1 MESLF
6 VDGRMIDIAIA
17 VLAAESLWIGLAW
30 RQRRHLL
37 PTLLSG
43 LMLMLAW
50 RFHQAG
56 LSWLWIAAPLLSSAF
71 WHACDL
77 ALRWPRT
84 SHATAASA
92 EPRPARVAR
101 LPR

>member
-1 MESLF
+1 METLF

-17 VLAAESLWIGLAW
+17 VLAAESLWIALAW
-30 RQRRHLL
+30 RERRQLL

-77 ALRWPRT
+77 ARRWPR
-84 SHATAASA
+84 AA
-92 EPRPARVAR
+92 RGRVAVPETR
-101 LPR
+101 VVGLPR

>member
-1 MESLF
+1 MEFLF

-17 VLAAESLWIGLAW
+17 VLAAESLWIALAW
-30 RQRRHLL
+30 RQRRQLL

-56 LSWLWIAAPLLSSAF
+56 LSWLWIAAPLLSSAC
-71 WHACDL
+71 WHAIDL
-77 ALRWPRT
+77 AWRWPRA
-84 SHATAASA
+84 SRGMAASCEA
-92 EPRPARVAR
+92 RPARVAR

>member
-6 VDGRMIDIAIA
+6 VDARMIDIAIA
-17 VLAAESLWIGLAW
+17 VLAAESLWIARAW
-30 RQRRHLL
+30 RVRRHLL

-56 LSWLWIAAPLLSSAF
+56 LHWLWIAAPLLSSAF

-77 ALRWPRT
+77 ALRWPRP
-84 SHATAASA
+84 SRRRPVAGADRGPAQ
-92 EPRPARVAR
+92 PAR
-101 LPR
+101 PQ

>member
-1 MESLF
+1 MEFLF
-6 VDGRMIDIAIA
+6 VDGRMIDVAIA

-30 RQRRHLL
+30 RERRHLL

-56 LSWLWIAAPLLSSAF
+56 LHWLWIAAPLLSSAF

-77 ALRWPRT
+77 LRRWPRSEHGPVVT
-84 SHATAASA
+84 P
-92 EPRPARVAR
+92 EPAPMRVAR
-101 LPR
+101 PPR